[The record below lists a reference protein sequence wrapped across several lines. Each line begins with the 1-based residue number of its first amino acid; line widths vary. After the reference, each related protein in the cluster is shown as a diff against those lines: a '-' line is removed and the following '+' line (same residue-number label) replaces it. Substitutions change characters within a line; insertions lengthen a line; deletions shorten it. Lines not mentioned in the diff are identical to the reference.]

1 MDKKIGNDSNLK
13 PEDKLNLALDKMLK
27 LQAGKN
33 EPSFLRKVVYIVS
46 GISVLAFVGLICV
59 TLYKNSFT
67 TESVLSTLLAFFSIF
82 ISIFFYF
89 KADETSSKFYDSS
102 YKIMKDIAVT
112 LGKIEERFG
121 EKLNSLNDKV
131 AHLDKESNETT
142 EKIDD
147 TQEDR
152 NRITYSILER
162 ANFDT
167 AEKEKYKKELEEKD
181 KEINNLRM
189 QRRIIQDQADD
200 LRRKMITQQ
209 RMNESSGMR
218 DSYGDLAL
226 LEIVQSIISTNS
238 LPDELAP
245 SIKRILRRRE
255 CIDGN
260 GEINIPAL
268 LRFRD
273 LILHRMQE

>member
-1 MDKKIGNDSNLK
+1 MDKKIDSDSNLK

-33 EPSFLRKVVYIVS
+33 EPSFLRKVVYLVS

-67 TESVLSTLLAFFSIF
+67 TESILSTLLAFFSIF

-102 YKIMKDIAVT
+102 YRIMKDIAVT

-121 EKLNSLNDKV
+121 EELNSLSDKV

-162 ANFDT
+162 ANFDA
-167 AEKEKYKKELEEKD
+167 AEKEKYKQEL
-181 KEINNLRM
+181 
-189 QRRIIQDQADD
+189 
-200 LRRKMITQQ
+200 
-209 RMNESSGMR
+209 
-218 DSYGDLAL
+218 
-226 LEIVQSIISTNS
+226 NS
-238 LPDELAP
+238 VYTSD
-245 SIKRILRRRE
+245 
-255 CIDGN
+255 
-260 GEINIPAL
+260 
-268 LRFRD
+268 
-273 LILHRMQE
+273 MV

>member
-1 MDKKIGNDSNLK
+1 
-13 PEDKLNLALDKMLK
+13 MLK

-33 EPSFLRKVVYIVS
+33 EPSFLRKVVYLVS

-67 TESVLSTLLAFFSIF
+67 TESILSTLLAFFSIF

-102 YKIMKDIAVT
+102 YRIMKDIAVT

-121 EKLNSLNDKV
+121 EELNSLSDKV

-162 ANFDT
+162 ANFDA
-167 AEKEKYKKELEEKD
+167 AEKEKYKQELEEKD

-218 DSYGDLAL
+218 NSYGDLAL

-268 LRFRD
+268 LRFKD